1 MENLKDLVRKYEGFL
16 DDAHIIEH
24 WFTDN
29 GLEDVGLSMIP
40 GLAKSKSDKIQKQLD
55 YARTWIPAMVDM
67 RNLPEFKHNQA
78 TAEILNSIQ
87 KYCMLSLDLPQSLV
101 DWAKENI
108 PKMKTPMLF
117 FMPTVDYL
125 KERYGVEFE
134 KRTNNK
140 NSQSLIRTEE

>member
-1 MENLKDLVRKYEGFL
+1 MGKLKDLVWKYEGFL

-40 GLAKSKSDKIQKQLD
+40 KLAKSKEDKIQKQLD

-101 DWAKENI
+101 DWATENI
-108 PKMKTPMLF
+108 PKMKIPSAF
-117 FMPTVDYL
+117 FVPSIDYL
-125 KERYGVEFE
+125 KDRYGIEFE
-134 KRTNNK
+134 RQRK
-140 NSQSLIRTEE
+140 NSEAL